1 MQHSKLDILKQLH
14 QHGLDQIASFAVYD
28 ITDEQV
34 EQYMQAK
41 TSYLKRKILTKDSIE
56 FPTRYQNDELLAEV
70 INTDVMMLG
79 LNAAERNIVP
89 KPWTSFHDHSPH
101 SKDRH
106 IVFDLCHTKFKN
118 GYMTDI
124 LKRLPVTDSNKI
136 NVDVIIKYM
145 KMTEQEANN
154 AIGNADEKTAQLI
167 RTARR
172 SVKEF
177 QFELDLMQPKVILQY
192 HSKVVALLDLMQQNN
207 LITLPK
213 GCQLITQTHYSHPL
227 YKNEQR
233 VIDLVDESH
242 QIFGKY

>member
-1 MQHSKLDILKQLH
+1 MQHSKLEIIKLLH
-14 QHGLDQIASFAVYD
+14 QHGLDQIASFAIYD
-28 ITDEQV
+28 ITDGQV

-41 TSYLKRKILTKDSIE
+41 TSYLKRKVLTKDSID
-56 FPTRYQNDELLAEV
+56 FPKRYQNDELLADV

-79 LNAAERNIVP
+79 LNAAERSIVP

-145 KMTEQEANN
+145 KMTDQEAND
-154 AIGNADEKTAQLI
+154 AIKNADEKTAQLI
-167 RTARR
+167 ITARR

-192 HSKVVALLDLMQQNN
+192 HSKVVELLDLMQQNH

-242 QIFGKY
+242 QIFGK

>member
-1 MQHSKLDILKQLH
+1 MKRDKLAILHLLH
-14 QHGLDQIASFAVYD
+14 KYRYDQIASFAVYD

-41 TSYLKRKILTKDSIE
+41 TSYLKRKVLTKDSID
-56 FPTRYQNDELLAEV
+56 FPKRYQNDKLLADV

-79 LNAAERNIVP
+79 LNAAERTIATD
-89 KPWTSFHDHSPH
+89 PWTSFHDHSPH

-106 IVFDLCHTKFKN
+106 IVFDLYHTKFKN

-145 KMTEQEANN
+145 KMTEQEANDT
-154 AIGNADEKTAQLI
+154 IDNADEKTAQLI

-192 HSKVVALLDLMQQNN
+192 HSKVVALLDLMQQNH

-242 QIFGKY
+242 QIFGE